1 MTRDFQ
7 NEKMMQI
14 VLDEI
19 TYTKWCKGLK
29 ELHLNRIKKGI
40 KASTFIIPLV
50 YEINDDL
57 YQLDAYMPGNKAVKK
72 NNKGQLVYTKMYRYF
87 ISKNLMEQFFAKE
100 SLGQAYN
107 FLIKQNPDVTKGQLL
122 IDLKDP
128 NLAPTR
134 FDLAKKYKADL
145 KI

>member
-1 MTRDFQ
+1 MSKDFQ

-50 YEINDDL
+50 YEVNENL

-72 NNKGQLVYTKMYRYF
+72 NDKGELVYAKMYRYF
-87 ISKNLMEQFFAKE
+87 ISKEVMEAFFARE

-107 FLIKQNPDVTKGQLL
+107 FLVKQNEDIAKGELL

-128 NLAPTR
+128 NKAPTR
-134 FDLAKKYKADL
+134 FDLAKKYKNDL